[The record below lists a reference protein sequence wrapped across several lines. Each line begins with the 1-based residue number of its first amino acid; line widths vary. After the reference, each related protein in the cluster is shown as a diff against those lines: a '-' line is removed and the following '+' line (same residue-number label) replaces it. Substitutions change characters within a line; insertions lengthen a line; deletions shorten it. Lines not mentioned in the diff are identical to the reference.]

1 VYWSHLAT
9 YRVTNWKLLGV
20 KPLRTMDDLAAV
32 AREAV
37 ARGYTAFKTNI
48 IWPGEPAR
56 RITQGTTGPHDQLAA
71 REIIDQAV
79 AQIRTMREAVGPS
92 IDICLDVN
100 VNFKPS
106 EAVRLARELE
116 HFGLF
121 WLEIDNQ
128 DPHALAQLR
137 VVRGNGS
144 ARRTRTAHPNR
155 WARAPMRQRTPL
167 DLPEPQ
173 SVRLGVE
180 RQNHGIRSRAHALIP
195 HRYGSFRFSGIAKA
209 A

>member
-137 VVRGNGS
+137 VVRAMVQLVGLGLLTRTDGH
-144 ARRTRTAHPNR
+144 ARR
-155 WARAPMRQRTPL
+155 
-167 DLPEPQ
+167 
-173 SVRLGVE
+173 
-180 RQNHGIRSRAHALIP
+180 
-195 HRYGSFRFSGIAKA
+195 
-209 A
+209 